1 MKKALY
7 LAGAIVFALP
17 LGLTTAAIAEMV
29 KLQAELRG
37 SNEVPPNASAGSGK
51 AEAAFDTATKVLTY
65 TVTYSG
71 LSGPALGAHFHG
83 PSEPGKN
90 AGIALPFKSAQSPI
104 QGTATLTEA
113 QATDL
118 LGGKWYANIHTGANP
133 GGELRGQMT
142 K

>member
-17 LGLTTAAIAEMV
+17 LGLATAATAEV
-29 KLQAELRG
+29 IKLQAELRG

-51 AEAAFDTATKVLTY
+51 AEAALDTATKVLTY

-104 QGTATLTEA
+104 QGTATLTET

-118 LGGKWYANIHTGANP
+118 LEGKWYANIHTGANP